1 MQVHQ
6 FKQLI
11 WETSCELAL
20 ATKVSNSINF
30 YFVGEC
36 VVFDNLR
43 ILHGRKGFD
52 LKENGER
59 TVQGGYVDW
68 DEVRSKINILKLV
81 LGDNW
86 SRCTWNIL

>member
-1 MQVHQ
+1 MRN
-6 FKQLI
+6 KPRI
-11 WETSCELAL
+11 GKAL
-20 ATKVSNSINF
+20 ATKLFNFINF
-30 YFVGEC
+30 DFEGEC

-43 ILHGRKGFD
+43 VLHGRKGFN

-81 LGDNW
+81 LGDN
-86 SRCTWNIL
+86 